1 MLMDGALA
9 GALLG
14 MLEFLVIFVLA
25 KIISP
30 TETKLKINEIQQQ
43 KIIDIKKARNYF
55 SKKIVKA

>member
-43 KIIDIKKARNYF
+43 KIIDIKKARNHF